1 MKDLYIMEKILS
13 HYRSPYDEES
23 LAKNIP
29 MKYLGLV
36 KAAYPGKFRYR
47 YRGQSI
53 RGIYRRDPSYC
64 IQSMADSFAIY
75 RREL

>member
-1 MKDLYIMEKILS
+1 MKDLRIMEKVLW
-13 HYRSPYDEES
+13 HYRSPYDEVS
-23 LAKNIP
+23 VSKGIP
-29 MKYLGLV
+29 MKYLDLV

-64 IQSMADSFAIY
+64 TQSMADSFAIY
-75 RREL
+75 KREV

>member
-1 MKDLYIMEKILS
+1 MKDLYIMEDILRY
-13 HYRSPYDEES
+13 YRSPWNEVS

-29 MKYLGLV
+29 TKYLGLV

-53 RGIYRRDPSYC
+53 QGIYRRDPSYC
-64 IQSMADSFAIY
+64 LQSMADSFAIY
-75 RREL
+75 KRKI